1 LNRRI
6 VVAFF
11 IILLIIPIV
20 NNSNAISFV
29 SKNTLTKTV
38 YYCDYSIYIEQSYR
52 GRRVHMEGGSHTSW
66 LYIDS
71 DLDEFKLN
79 VVMNYSIEMNYSR
92 VFSRYA
98 YLPPIGVFG
107 LKIDN
112 NTEYS
117 WKVVKMSFYGKHIQA
132 GNISVAFDVN
142 MDNIV
147 SGDYIDI
154 LPYYVN
160 IVDYRLSE
168 EDDFFSPYENHPMFW
183 KFLIRSTINIPLF
196 GQKLLLDNIISLLEP
211 FNRRPIS
218 GDDGS
223 RTLIRLIFV

>member
-1 LNRRI
+1 MR
-6 VVAFF
+6 
-11 IILLIIPIV
+11 
-20 NNSNAISFV
+20 
-29 SKNTLTKTV
+29 
-38 YYCDYSIYIEQSYR
+38 
-52 GRRVHMEGGSHTSW
+52 GGSHPSW
-66 LYIDS
+66 SYLDS
-71 DLDEFKLN
+71 DLDELGLN

-92 VFSRYA
+92 VFSRCV
-98 YLPPIGVFG
+98 YLPPIGIFG

-112 NTEYS
+112 NTEYR
-117 WKVVKMSFYGKHIQA
+117 WKVIKMSFYGKHKQA

-160 IVDYRLSE
+160 IVDYELSE
-168 EDDFFSPYENHPMFW
+168 EDTFISPYEDHPMFW

-196 GQKLLLDNIISLLEP
+196 GQKLLLDNIIPLLEP

-218 GDDGS
+218 DDDGS